1 MIRKLY
7 LLLLLSLTTF
17 AASAQ
22 SVELDVETIRGDREN
37 YISGEGKATSL
48 RKATSYALE
57 DIINQISVTVK
68 SDFLSVESEGGNES
82 ESELNSKVES
92 IINSYSSATLTNTQR
107 IIISNE
113 PEANVF
119 LYIKRTEVERIFE
132 ARKLKALSMCQD
144 AERAL
149 SKRQINDALRYY
161 YWAHALIKSLRYPN
175 EVVLVDSDGVERM
188 ANTWIPNQ
196 INDILSDLSIKIS
209 DVNDSNVT
217 LAINHNGEKVRSVDY
232 TYFDGF
238 DWSNIYTA
246 KDGIGVVELRKS
258 VNLEDVQL
266 KIEYAFEGES
276 VMDPELSEVLSIVG
290 NSIYKKAYVRLSMND
305 VKEDEQSVEQEVEA
319 ITTDSNS
326 ANSTHHAHT
335 YPELGE
341 VENIE
346 SYQSN
351 IKDVLTALL
360 AKRTD
365 GLEEY
370 FTEEGYNNYKQLIGY
385 GAARIVDVSEPR
397 FYSLGDDVFC
407 RNIFMNFAFSNNRRS
422 FIENVVFKFD
432 KEQKISNVSF
442 GLNRDLSE
450 EIFTR
455 EQWPEQARIILIHF
469 LEGYKT
475 SYALKQIDYIESV
488 FAEDA
493 LIITGSTVRA
503 ATQAEVVELNSNYV
517 RYTTHSKSEYVNK
530 LKYIFRNNE
539 FININF
545 ADSQV
550 MKGGKG
556 GEVYGIQI
564 KQDYHSSTYGDTG
577 YLFLLVDL
585 TNIDKPIIHVRTW
598 QPDKDPDFGVYG
610 LQSF

>member
-1 MIRKLY
+1 MIRRLY
-7 LLLLLSLTTF
+7 LSLTLLVITL
-17 AASAQ
+17 ATSAQ
-22 SVELDVETIRGDREN
+22 SVEQDVEAIRNDRQN

-48 RKATSYALE
+48 RQATNYALE

-68 SDFLSVESEGGNES
+68 SDFLSVESEGGGEN

-119 LYIKRTEVERIFE
+119 LYIKRSEVERIFE

-144 AERAL
+144 AQKAL

-175 EVVLVDSDGVERM
+175 EVIITDEDGIERM

-209 DVNDSNVT
+209 DMDESSVT
-217 LAINHNGEKVRSVDY
+217 LAINHNDKKVRSVDY

-258 VNLEDVQL
+258 VNLEDIQL
-266 KIEYAFEGES
+266 KIEYTFEGES
-276 VMDPELSEVLSIVG
+276 VMDPELNEVLSIVG
-290 NSIYKKAYVRLSMND
+290 SSIYKKAYVRLSLSD
-305 VKEDEQSVEQEVEA
+305 VEEDEQSVEQEVEA
-319 ITTDSNS
+319 ITADSN
-326 ANSTHHAHT
+326 NTNT
-335 YPELGE
+335 TEQVNIYPALGE

-346 SYQSN
+346 SYQAN
-351 IKDVLTALL
+351 IQNVLSALL
-360 AKRTD
+360 EKRTT

-385 GAARIVDVSEPR
+385 GAARVVDVSEPR
-397 FYSLGDDVFC
+397 FYSLGENVFC

-432 KEQKISNVSF
+432 EEQKISNVSF
-442 GLNRDLSE
+442 GLNRDLSD
-450 EIFTR
+450 EIFNR

-475 SYALKQIDYIESV
+475 SYALKQIEYIESV

-517 RYTTHSKSEYVNK
+517 RYTTHSKGEYINK

-545 ADSQV
+545 ADSQII
-550 MKGGKG
+550 KGGKG

-577 YLFLLVDL
+577 YLFLMVDL
-585 TNIDKPIIHVRTW
+585 TTIDKPIIHVRTW